1 MRDDL
6 ELLREHHDDLQ
17 SLIDGIEL
25 ELVDDARWEEPSDT
39 SYLNAKDR
47 ANPDIMANIEAMSA
61 TNELIDWFGKDMEGF
76 IGFWRGPESTP
87 IEEAPVVRLDTEGQY
102 ELVARTVG
110 DYLLVTA
117 DEDAFDDHR
126 EALVDAGFEVAT
138 SIKAIHKSI
147 KGRRAPNEHRD
158 GLYEAAKA
166 MAKTLAKSKS
176 KSTAARTEKKPA
188 EAPKKVATKK
198 RG

>member
-6 ELLREHHDDLQ
+6 ELLREHSDDLQ

-25 ELVDDARWEEPSDT
+25 ELVDDARWEEPSNT

-47 ANPDIMANIEAMSA
+47 ANPDIMANVEAMSA

-76 IGFWRGPESTP
+76 VGLWRGPESTP
-87 IEEAPVVRLDTEGQY
+87 IEDALVVRLDTEGQY

-117 DEDAFDDHR
+117 DEDAFDDHH
-126 EALVDAGFEVAT
+126 EALVEAGFEVAP

-147 KGRRAPNEHRD
+147 KARRAPNEHRD

-166 MAKTLAKSKS
+166 VAKTKA
-176 KSTAARTEKKPA
+176 KSTATRTETKPA
-188 EAPKKVATKK
+188 EAAKTPKKATAKK

>member
-1 MRDDL
+1 
-6 ELLREHHDDLQ
+6 
-17 SLIDGIEL
+17 
-25 ELVDDARWEEPSDT
+25 
-39 SYLNAKDR
+39 
-47 ANPDIMANIEAMSA
+47 MANIEAMSA